1 MEIRQLQAF
10 LAVAE
15 ELHFGRAADRLHI
28 AQSPLSQMI
37 RALERE
43 LGARLFE
50 RTTRSVQLTAAG
62 TALLAP
68 ARVIAAQVQV
78 ARAVVRSTAAG
89 ETGVVSVGFG
99 GASGYAV
106 LSELTRALADRHPGI
121 ELDLRPQTY
130 SGEVLDLVAQGL
142 LDMGIVGLPVSDDFA
157 TETVRHES
165 LMVAVPTGHQLSDR
179 GTLEPADLA
188 SERLV
193 VYPAA
198 HGSLVRDAT
207 FTVCASAGFA
217 PTVAREAP
225 DPYSLLALVGAGV
238 GIAVVVASTAHITV
252 DGVHYIPLDGG
263 PVLPIAL
270 AWRRDNPAPA
280 VHRVLE
286 VLRELPGPD
295 GTERHE
301 SGRQSSA
308 RTGEPRTENT
318 EENS

>member
-1 MEIRQLQAF
+1 MEFRQIQAF

-15 ELHFGRAADRLHI
+15 ELHFGRAAERLHI

-43 LGARLFE
+43 LGAQLFA

-68 ARVIAAQVQV
+68 ARVIAAQIDV
-78 ARAVVRSTAAG
+78 ARTVVRSTAAG

-130 SGEVLDLVAQGL
+130 SGRVRDSVSRGL
-142 LDMGIVGLPVSDDFA
+142 LDMGIVGLPVTDEFD

-165 LMVAVPTGHQLSDR
+165 LLVAVPAGHRFAHRDSLD
-179 GTLEPADLA
+179 PADLA
-188 SERLV
+188 GERLV
-193 VYPAA
+193 IYPAA
-198 HGSLVRDAT
+198 HGSIVRDAT

-217 PTVAREAP
+217 PVIAREAP

-252 DGVHYIPLDGG
+252 DGVQYIPLDGG

-295 GTERHE
+295 GAARRE
-301 SGRQSSA
+301 SGRQSA
-308 RTGEPRTENT
+308 DHTGEHTPTREH
-318 EENS
+318 